1 MRWMWKNKY
10 IVIAVI
16 IVAILM
22 GVMIK
27 HTGVERQRFSKVEQ
41 VISTI
46 FRPVENVLT
55 DGTETVKNFFNGMTG
70 FFNTHKENKV
80 LEEKMQDYQALSH
93 KLKEVEMENTELR
106 QMADLQASN
115 ENFDLMV
122 GEVINRSPS
131 NWQGT
136 FIINKGTKNGV
147 EKDMTVISPQM
158 ELVGRVFSVGD
169 SYAVVLPLIDQYSRV
184 GGRIEE
190 TRETGVIRGMP
201 SSTKIQCIMERL
213 PRDAKVKKGQTV
225 ITSGLGIF
233 PKGIIIGEV
242 SSVKN
247 GLQGISTEAMV
258 MPYVNFNTLE
268 KVFLIKR
275 VLKEIP
281 EISEMPSSE
290 EMSESIGGQ

>member
-1 MRWMWKNKY
+1 MSHVRWMWRNRY
-10 IVIAVI
+10 LLVIVIVF
-16 IVAILM
+16 AILM
-22 GVMIK
+22 SVVIK
-27 HTGVERQRFSKVEQ
+27 HTGIERERFSKVEQ

-55 DGTETVKNFFNGMTG
+55 DATEAVKNSFDGMVSLL
-70 FFNTHKENKV
+70 NTHKENKV
-80 LEEKMQDYQALSH
+80 LEERMQDYEALSH
-93 KLKEVEMENTELR
+93 KLKEVQLENNELR
-106 QMADLQASN
+106 QMAELKANN

-122 GEVINRSPS
+122 AEVINRSPS
-131 NWQGT
+131 NWQGS
-136 FIINKGTKNGV
+136 FIINKGIKNGI
-147 EKDMTVISPQM
+147 EKDMTVVSLGM

-169 SYAVVLPLIDQYSRV
+169 RYAVVLPLIDQYSRV

-190 TRETGVIRGMP
+190 TRETGVIRGVA
-201 SSTKIQCIMERL
+201 SNTKIQCIMERL
-213 PRDAKVKKGQTV
+213 PRSAKVKKGQTV
-225 ITSGLGIF
+225 TTSGLGIF

-247 GLQGISTEAMV
+247 GLQGISTEAMIK
-258 MPYVNFNTLE
+258 PYADFNTLE

-281 EISEMPSSE
+281 EIPSPE